1 MKTDG
6 ENTQVPKLTKRRVDA
21 IVAGPRPREV
31 WDDELKGF
39 GIRVHPTGRKVF
51 IVMTRVQGR
60 QVRVTIGQHGA
71 FTVAGAR
78 DRAVEI
84 IAKARAGEDPSP
96 RRNGARA
103 DVTVRTLCRRFL
115 DDYVSVHCKPRT
127 FDDYSH
133 SVNSFILPKLG
144 AFRVSDVRRD
154 HVAALH
160 QDMRATPYQANRTL
174 AVLSK
179 MFNLAEL
186 WEIRPDGSN
195 PCRHVKRYR
204 ERRRERFLSDA
215 EYVRLGEALR
225 DAERSEMP
233 SAVAAVRLLMLTG
246 CRLSEILTLRWDYVD
261 MEAGQLHLPD
271 SKSGAKIVHLGE
283 PALAVLRGIQRAEGN
298 PWVIVGRRR
307 GRHLA
312 DLQTAWRR
320 IRAQAGLH
328 DVRIHDLRHSFASGG
343 LLVGEGLPMIGKLLG
358 HTQVQTT
365 ARYAHLA
372 ADPVRAAA
380 NRISERIAEVTG

>member
-1 MKTDG
+1 M
-6 ENTQVPKLTKRRVDA
+6 PKLTKRRVDA

-39 GIRVHPTGRKVF
+39 GVRVHPTGRKVF

-60 QVRVTIGQHGA
+60 QVRVTIGQHGP

-78 DRAVEI
+78 ARAVEI

-96 RRNGARA
+96 RRSGAREA
-103 DVTVRTLCRRFL
+103 VTVRALCRRFL

-144 AFRVSDVRRD
+144 AFRVNDVRRD

-195 PCRHVKRYR
+195 PCRHVKRYK

-233 SAVAAVRLLMLTG
+233 SAVAAIRLLMLTG

-261 MEAGQLHLPD
+261 MEAGQLCLAD

-283 PALAVLRGIQRAEGN
+283 PALAVLRGIERAEGN

-312 DLQTAWRR
+312 DLQNAWRR
-320 IRAQAGLH
+320 IRAEAGLD

-372 ADPVRAAA
+372 ADPVKAAA
-380 NRISERIAEVTG
+380 NRISERIAEVTR

>member
-1 MKTDG
+1 M
-6 ENTQVPKLTKRRVDA
+6 PKLTKRRVDA

-39 GIRVHPTGRKVF
+39 GVRVHPTGRKVF

-78 DRAVEI
+78 ARAVEI
-84 IAKARAGEDPSP
+84 IARARAGEDPSP
-96 RRNGARA
+96 RRNGARE
-103 DVTVRTLCRRFL
+103 DVTVRALCRRFL

-133 SVNSFILPKLG
+133 SVNSFIIPKLG
-144 AFRVSDVRRD
+144 AFRVNDVRRD

-233 SAVAAVRLLMLTG
+233 SAVTAIRLLMLTG
-246 CRLSEILTLRWDYVD
+246 CRLSEVLTLRWDYVD
-261 MEAGQLHLPD
+261 MDAGQLHLPD

-283 PALAVLRGIQRAEGN
+283 PALAVLRGIERAEGN

-307 GRHLA
+307 GRHLT
-312 DLQTAWRR
+312 DLQNAWRR
-320 IRAQAGLH
+320 IRAQAGLD

-372 ADPVRAAA
+372 ADPVKAAA

>member
-1 MKTDG
+1 M
-6 ENTQVPKLTKRRVDA
+6 PKLTKRRVDA

-96 RRNGARA
+96 RRNGARE

-127 FDDYSH
+127 LEDYGH
-133 SVNSFILPKLG
+133 SVNGFILPKLG
-144 AFRVSDVRRD
+144 AFRVNDVRRD

-160 QDMRATPYQANRTL
+160 HDMRTTPYQANRTL

-186 WEIRPDGSN
+186 WEIRADGSN
-195 PCRHVKRYR
+195 PCRHVKRYK

-225 DAERSEMP
+225 DAERTEMP
-233 SAVAAVRLLMLTG
+233 SAVAAIRLLMLTG
-246 CRLSEILTLRWDYVD
+246 CRLSEILTLRWDYVE
-261 MEAGQLHLPD
+261 METGRLCLPD

-283 PALAVLRGIQRAEGN
+283 PALAVLREIQRAEGN

-312 DLQTAWRR
+312 DLQTTWRR
-320 IRAQAGLH
+320 IRAQADLD

-372 ADPVRAAA
+372 ADPVKAAA
-380 NRISERIAEVTG
+380 DRISERIAQVTQ

>member
-1 MKTDG
+1 M
-6 ENTQVPKLTKRRVDA
+6 PKLTKRRVDA

-78 DRAVEI
+78 ARAVEI

-96 RRNGARA
+96 RRNGAREV
-103 DVTVRTLCRRFL
+103 VTVRTLCRRFL

-127 FDDYSH
+127 LEDYSH
-133 SVNSFILPKLG
+133 SVNGFILPKLG

-160 QDMRATPYQANRTL
+160 QDMRETPYQANRTL

-186 WEIRPDGSN
+186 WEICPDGSN
-195 PCRHVKRYR
+195 PCRHVKRYK

-233 SAVAAVRLLMLTG
+233 SAVAAIRLLMLTG
-246 CRLSEILTLRWDYVD
+246 CRLSEILTLRWEYVE
-261 MEAGQLHLPD
+261 MEAGRLCLPD

-283 PALAVLRGIQRAEGN
+283 PALAVLRGIQRTEGN
-298 PWVIVGRRR
+298 PWVYRRPPPWSPSCRAADYLETDTRPGGLGRCKDPRSAALFCKRWLAGRR
-307 GRHLA
+307 GLA
-312 DLQTAWRR
+312 DDWKTAWSHTSTDHCQVRPPCCR
-320 IRAQAGLH
+320 PGQGGCKSNLGADRPSDPIALTSIR
-328 DVRIHDLRHSFASGG
+328 
-343 LLVGEGLPMIGKLLG
+343 
-358 HTQVQTT
+358 
-365 ARYAHLA
+365 
-372 ADPVRAAA
+372 
-380 NRISERIAEVTG
+380 

>member
-1 MKTDG
+1 M
-6 ENTQVPKLTKRRVDA
+6 DA

-39 GIRVHPTGRKVF
+39 GVRVHPTGRKVF

-78 DRAVEI
+78 ARAVEI

-96 RRNGARA
+96 RRNGARE
-103 DVTVRTLCRRFL
+103 DVTVRALCRRFL

-133 SVNSFILPKLG
+133 SANSFILPTLG
-144 AFRVSDVRRD
+144 AFRVNDVRRD

-195 PCRHVKRYR
+195 PCRHVKRYK

-225 DAERSEMP
+225 DAERSQMP

-246 CRLSEILTLRWDYVD
+246 CRRSEILTLHWDNVD

-307 GRHLA
+307 GRHLT

-320 IRAQAGLH
+320 IRAQAGLD

-358 HTQVQTT
+358 HSQVQTT

-372 ADPVRAAA
+372 ADPVKAAA
-380 NRISERIAEVTG
+380 NRISERIAEVTR

>member
-1 MKTDG
+1 MDG
-6 ENTQVPKLTKRRVDA
+6 RNTQVPKLTKRRVDG

-78 DRAVEI
+78 ARAVEI
-84 IAKARAGEDPSP
+84 IAKARTGEDPSP
-96 RRNGARA
+96 RRNGSREA
-103 DVTVRTLCRRFL
+103 VTVRALCHRFL

-133 SVNSFILPKLG
+133 SVNSFIIPKLG
-144 AFRVSDVRRD
+144 AFRVKDVRRD

-195 PCRHVKRYR
+195 PCRHIKRYK

-233 SAVAAVRLLMLTG
+233 SAVTAIRLLMLTG

-261 MEAGQLHLPD
+261 LETGQLCLPE

-283 PALAVLRGIQRAEGN
+283 PALAVLRGIERAEGN

-312 DLQTAWRR
+312 DLQNAWRR
-320 IRAQAGLH
+320 IRAQAGLD

-372 ADPVRAAA
+372 ADPVKAAA